1 MLELRCDICKDNLR
15 EPGGLIFS
23 PPTTESWLVQ
33 KYHVCTE
40 CWPKVVTLFDKQ
52 LPDDEIPA

>member
-1 MLELRCDICKDNLR
+1 MLELQCDICKRNLQ

-23 PPTTESWLVQ
+23 PPTTESWVVQ

-40 CWPKVVTLFDKQ
+40 CWPEVVSLLEKQ
-52 LPDDEIPA
+52 MPDDEISE

>member
-1 MLELRCDICKDNLR
+1 MLELRCDICKVNLQ

-23 PPTTESWLVQ
+23 PPTTESWVVQ

-40 CWPKVVTLFDKQ
+40 CWPEVVALLHKQ
-52 LPDDEIPA
+52 LPDHKMSE